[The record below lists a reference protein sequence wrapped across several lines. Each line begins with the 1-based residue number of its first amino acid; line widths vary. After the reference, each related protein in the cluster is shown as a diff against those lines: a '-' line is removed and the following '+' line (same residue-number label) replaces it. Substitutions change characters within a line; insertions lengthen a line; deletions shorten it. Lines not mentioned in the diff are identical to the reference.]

1 MGIFGRAQSG
11 RKIGDDKENQAAFRR
26 LQNDIQLMEA
36 DFKKLGKERDDALS
50 MKAQLAKELSL
61 LSTHMR
67 ENEKI
72 IAAKNRAYA
81 ILEADLKR
89 KKKESQ
95 NQPR

>member
-11 RKIGDDKENQAAFRR
+11 RKIGDDKENQATFRR

-72 IAAKNRAYA
+72 IAAKNRAHA

>member
-1 MGIFGRAQSG
+1 MGIFGGIQSRG
-11 RKIGDDKENQAAFRR
+11 KIGDDKANQAAFRR
-26 LQNDIQLMEA
+26 LQNDIQLMEV
-36 DFKKLGKERDDALS
+36 DLKELGKERDDARS
-50 MKAQLAKELSL
+50 MKARLTKELSL

-72 IAAKNRAYA
+72 ISAKDRAYA